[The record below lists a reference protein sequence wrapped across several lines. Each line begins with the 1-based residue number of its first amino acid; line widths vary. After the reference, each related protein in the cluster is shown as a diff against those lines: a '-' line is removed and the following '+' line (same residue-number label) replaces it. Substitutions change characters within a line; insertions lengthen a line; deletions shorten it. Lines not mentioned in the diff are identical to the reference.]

1 MAFLI
6 AMEIIDWIV
15 EWVAVEIIDWIVMR
29 IVMKVIDWIVM
40 QIVIDGGDASR
51 DLPNHAAG

>member
-1 MAFLI
+1 
-6 AMEIIDWIV
+6 
-15 EWVAVEIIDWIVMR
+15 VMR